1 MDYTWVTIIGIV
13 FIFLMTTLGG
23 ALVYCFK
30 TQLPQKLQSIFYG
43 FAGGVMTAASIWSL
57 LLPALSEAE
66 PTWGKLSFIPVA
78 IGFLLGGLL
87 IVLVEKWLKLP
98 KEGEAGRA
106 KKLFI
111 SVTVHN
117 IPEGLAV
124 GFAFGAAHSI
134 GTPAAYFAALGLAI
148 GMGFQNFPEGAA
160 VTLPMQTA
168 LKSKNKAFLYGV
180 WSALVEPV
188 SAVIGLL
195 FATFLRVL
203 QPWLLAFA
211 AGSMIFVVAEELLPA
226 SKAEDHSWGAW
237 GVMLGFVVMMILDI
251 ALGA

>member
-1 MDYTWVTIIGIV
+1 MEHVWITILGIT

-30 TQLPQKLQSIFYG
+30 KELPLKLQSIFYG
-43 FAGGVMTAASIWSL
+43 LAGGVMTAASIWSL
-57 LLPALSEAE
+57 LLPALTEAE
-66 PTWGKLSFIPVA
+66 VTWGKLAFIPVA

-87 IVLVEKWLKLP
+87 IVLVEKWMHLP
-98 KEGEAGRA
+98 SKGEEGRA
-106 KKLFI
+106 KKLFL
-111 SVTVHN
+111 SMTVHN

-134 GTPAAYFAALGLAI
+134 GTPTAHFSALMLAI
-148 GMGFQNFPEGAA
+148 GMGIQNFPEGAA

-168 LKSKNKAFLYGV
+168 LKSKHKAFLYGV
-180 WSALVEPV
+180 WSALVEPI
-188 SAVIGLL
+188 SAVIGIL

-211 AGSMIFVVAEELLPA
+211 AGAMIFVVAEELLPA
-226 SKAEDHSWGAW
+226 SKAEGHSWGAW
-237 GVMLGFVVMMILDI
+237 GVMIGFTIMMILDV